1 MIEYAIELIVITI
14 GIDKKELIN
23 NLMMYQKGK

>member
-1 MIEYAIELIVITI
+1 MIEYAIELTVSTI

-23 NLMMYQKGK
+23 NLMMHQKGK